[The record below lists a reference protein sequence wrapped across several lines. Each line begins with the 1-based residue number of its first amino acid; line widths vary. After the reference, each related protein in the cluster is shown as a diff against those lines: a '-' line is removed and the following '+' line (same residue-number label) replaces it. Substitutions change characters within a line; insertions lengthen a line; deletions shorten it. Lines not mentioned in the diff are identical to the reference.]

1 MKNIIVKLY
10 FDGSIHF
17 GNGVLESSSDNLCSD
32 SIFSA
37 ICCEYAKSNNTD
49 AINELVDNVRKN
61 KIKISDAFPFC
72 GETFYLPK
80 PFVRI
85 ESQNNNDASNKKTI
99 KKLRFIPAEMFQEYI
114 DGKMNIDQCKDILN
128 DISTIGRSGLN
139 EKVCIAVE
147 QDDPKP
153 YYVGDYKFN
162 EGRGLWFIISA
173 DDETYTEELT
183 DVITSL
189 GLSGIGGK
197 RSSGYGRFKP
207 IFMNAPDFLN
217 DSLNKESQRYITL
230 SVCLPKSDELSDVI
244 SHADFSVIKRS
255 GFVYSLDA
263 QSNAIKKDDMYLMGA
278 GSCFDRKFCGDVY
291 ECSSISK
298 YPVYRYAKPM
308 FFSIGR

>member
-17 GNGVLESSSDNLCSD
+17 GSGVLESSSDNLCSD

-37 ICCEYAKSNNTD
+37 ICCEYAKTNNTD
-49 AINELVDNVRKN
+49 AIKELVNNIRNN
-61 KIKISDAFPFC
+61 KIRISDAFPFNE
-72 GETFYLPK
+72 ETFYLPK

-85 ESQNNNDASNKKTI
+85 ESQNNNDSLKKKTI
-99 KKLRFIPAEMFQEYI
+99 KKLRFIPAEMYQEYI
-114 DGKMNIDQCKDILN
+114 DGEINIDQCKVILN
-128 DISTIGRSGLN
+128 DISTIGCSGLK
-139 EKVCIAVE
+139 EKVCIAGE
-147 QDDPKP
+147 QNDPQP
-153 YYVGDYKFN
+153 YYVGDYTFAQGK
-162 EGRGLWFIISA
+162 GLWFIIST
-173 DDETYTEELT
+173 DNEKFMEELKE
-183 DVITSL
+183 IIISL
-189 GLSGIGGK
+189 GSSGIGGK
-197 RSSGYGRFKP
+197 RSSGYGRFRP
-207 IFMNAPDFLN
+207 VFQDAPDFLN

-230 SVCLPKSDELSDVI
+230 SVCLPKNYELSDVI

-255 GFVYSLDA
+255 GFVYSLDDHI
-263 QSNAIKKDDMYLMGA
+263 NAIKKDDMYLIGA